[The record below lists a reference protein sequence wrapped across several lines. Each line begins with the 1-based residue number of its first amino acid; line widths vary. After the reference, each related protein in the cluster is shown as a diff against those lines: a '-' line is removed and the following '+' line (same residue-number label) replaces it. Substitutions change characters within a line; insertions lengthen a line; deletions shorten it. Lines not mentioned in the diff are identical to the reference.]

1 MICMD
6 RRWHSMP
13 DVVWH
18 SMPDVANFN
27 EKNIRRQTCSAA
39 WLAQCLAAVARR
51 FFTPPEKLAP
61 EGYSAC
67 MLEPGR
73 A

>member
-13 DVVWH
+13 DVVWQIKTLQK
-18 SMPDVANFN
+18 MEA
-27 EKNIRRQTCSAA
+27 RRLLDM
-39 WLAQCLAAVARR
+39 LAQCLAAVDTRV
-51 FFTPPEKLAP
+51 FTSPENLAP

-73 A
+73 AWV